1 MDFDVYLRFMLALIL
16 VLGLIAGLTW
26 AARRFGFGGQL
37 IPNAGKSP
45 RLSVV
50 EVRTLD
56 SRRKL
61 VLLRRDGSEHL
72 VLLGPNQ
79 DLLLEGGI
87 SAPSE
92 ATHPV
97 SLAAT
102 GAGAGAPKITETP
115 KTTENEPAPGALSKM
130 PTTERRHS

>member
-1 MDFDVYLRFMLALIL
+1 MDFEIYLRFMFALIL
-16 VLGLIAGLTW
+16 VLGLIAVLTW

-37 IPNAGKSP
+37 TPNAGKSP

-61 VLLRRDGSEHL
+61 VLLRRDSCEYL

-79 DLLLEGGI
+79 DLLLEGGT
-87 SAPSE
+87 SAPRE
-92 ATHPV
+92 ATHSV

-102 GAGAGAPKITETP
+102 GATAPK
-115 KTTENEPAPGALSKM
+115 PAGSG
-130 PTTERRHS
+130 PTKFPTAERRTR

>member
-1 MDFDVYLRFMLALIL
+1 MDFNTYIRFMLALLL
-16 VLGLIAGLTW
+16 VLGLIGGLAW
-26 AARRFGFGGQL
+26 AMRRFGFGGQL
-37 IPNAGKSP
+37 TPNAGKSP

-61 VLLRRDGSEHL
+61 VLLRRDSIDHL

-79 DLLLEGGI
+79 DLHLEGGI
-87 SAPSE
+87 SAPRE

-102 GAGAGAPKITETP
+102 GAASSQTAD
-115 KTTENEPAPGALSKM
+115 NQLAKM
-130 PTTERRHS
+130 PPAERRSS

>member
-1 MDFDVYLRFMLALIL
+1 MDFSIYLRFMLALIL

-26 AARRFGFGGQL
+26 VVRRFGIGGQL
-37 IPNAGKSP
+37 TPNAGKTP

-61 VLLRRDGSEHL
+61 VLLRRDSREHL

-79 DLLLEGGI
+79 DLHLEGGI
-87 SAPSE
+87 SAPRQ
-92 ATHPV
+92 ANHPV

-102 GAGAGAPKITETP
+102 ETEPTDNAPTK
-115 KTTENEPAPGALSKM
+115 L
-130 PTTERRHS
+130 PTVERRNP

>member
-1 MDFDVYLRFMLALIL
+1 MDFNIYLRFMLALIL
-16 VLGLIAGLTW
+16 VLGLIGGLTW

-37 IPNAGKSP
+37 TPNAGKSP

-79 DLLLEGGI
+79 DLHLEGGI
-87 SAPSE
+87 AAPR
-92 ATHPV
+92 AAAHPV

-102 GAGAGAPKITETP
+102 AAPEA
-115 KTTENEPAPGALSKM
+115 TENAPTKLPSA
-130 PTTERRHS
+130 ERRSS

>member
-1 MDFDVYLRFMLALIL
+1 MEFNIYLRFMLALIL
-16 VLGLIAGLTW
+16 VLGLIGGLTW

-37 IPNAGKSP
+37 TPNAGKSP

-61 VLLRRDGSEHL
+61 VLLRRDGCEHL

-79 DLLLEGGI
+79 DLLLESGI
-87 SAPSE
+87 SPPRE
-92 ATHPV
+92 AAQPV
-97 SLAAT
+97 SLADSGPT
-102 GAGAGAPKITETP
+102 KL
-115 KTTENEPAPGALSKM
+115 PAKLPAKM
-130 PTTERRHS
+130 PTVERRNS